1 MSPAARQ
8 DRDFGLW
15 GETAEPAPDAPA
27 LPGDRDADVL
37 VVGAGY
43 TGLSTALHAA
53 RHGLSVICVDRERP
67 GYGASGRNGGQVL
80 PGFKTYP
87 DHLVARFGVE
97 RGGAMAAFGAGIAD
111 RLFAVIAEHGIRCAA
126 TRSGWVH
133 AGHHP
138 AKLAEQRWK
147 HDQWA
152 SRGAPVRWLDRD
164 AIAAHLGSD
173 AYCGGWLDERGG
185 VVHPLSLARGLARA
199 AAEAGAAV
207 HGATPVTALT
217 RERDGWRADAGGA
230 VVRARHVVVATN
242 GYTAGLVPKLA
253 ASVVTVESAQI
264 ATEPLPHDTLAP
276 ILPSGSAVS
285 DTRRSLL
292 YFRRSPDGRVMFG
305 GRGGVIGATR
315 NDSYR
320 RLERAL
326 RTVFP
331 RLSRIAVTHRW
342 AGRLAATLD
351 HLPHLHES
359 APGLI
364 AAIGCNGRGVAYSVA
379 LGEIVAE
386 RLRRGHWEGA
396 PLAVSPIAP
405 IPLHP
410 FRQLGGAIA
419 ASWLELR
426 DRLGGEFRSSA

>member
-1 MSPAARQ
+1 MTQ
-8 DRDFGLW
+8 DRHFGLW
-15 GETAEPAPDAPA
+15 GATAEPAPEAPP

-43 TGLSTALHAA
+43 AGLSTALHAA

-67 GYGASGRNGGQVL
+67 GHGASGRNGGQVL

-87 DHLVARFGVE
+87 DHLIARFGAE
-97 RGGAMAAFGAGIAD
+97 RGGALAAFGAGIAD
-111 RLFAVIAEHGIRCAA
+111 RLFALIAEEGIRCAA

-164 AIAAHLGSD
+164 AIAERLGST

-185 VVHPLSLARGLARA
+185 VVHPLSLAHGLARA
-199 AAEAGAAV
+199 AARAGAAV
-207 HGATPVTALT
+207 HGGSAVNALA
-217 RERDGWRADAGGA
+217 RERDGWRAAVGGA

-242 GYTAGLVPKLA
+242 GYSGDLVPKLA
-253 ASVVTVESAQI
+253 TSVVTVESAQI
-264 ATEPLPHDTLAP
+264 ATEPLPDGLLAT
-276 ILPSGSAVS
+276 ILPTGAAVS

-292 YFRRSPDGRVMFG
+292 YFRRSPDGRVVLG

-315 NDSYR
+315 ADSYR

-326 RTVFP
+326 RTIYP
-331 RLSRIAVTHRW
+331 ALSQTAVTHRW
-342 AGRLAATLD
+342 AGRLAATMD
-351 HLPHLHES
+351 HIPHLHES
-359 APGLI
+359 APGLV

-379 LGEIVAE
+379 LGGVIAD
-386 RLRRGHWEGA
+386 RLMSGGWDA
-396 PLAVSPIAP
+396 TPFPVSPLTRMP
-405 IPLHP
+405 MHP
-410 FRQLGGAIA
+410 FRQIGAA
-419 ASWLELR
+419 LVASWFGWR
-426 DRLGGEFRSSA
+426 DRLGGEFRYCAEQSR